1 MTSDIIILFLN
12 YLLAAGVCNFIVVF
26 SQEDGFA
33 CPKSDV
39 FKRYLISDPDFI
51 FILIKKSWID
61 KTWTGLLAVNLTLYG
76 RDVLQLDVVSNG
88 VLSCIPYVGMFAM
101 ASTAKVFDH
110 CRQNDYLPLSIL
122 RKIFTGLGM
131 IIPAVCMASLRFVS
145 EKDTIGNVVL
155 LTLGMSGHQLGEA
168 ISFCY
173 RNS

>member
-1 MTSDIIILFLN
+1 M
-12 YLLAAGVCNFIVVF
+12 
-26 SQEDGFA
+26 
-33 CPKSDV
+33 K
-39 FKRYLISDPDFI
+39 
-51 FILIKKSWID
+51 
-61 KTWTGLLAVNLTLYG
+61 WTGLLAVNLTLYG

-145 EKDTIGNVVL
+145 EKDIIGNVVL

-173 RNS
+173 RNSKMKLVFSHQNFVDSAAILPTEVLEQL

>member
-1 MTSDIIILFLN
+1 
-12 YLLAAGVCNFIVVF
+12 
-26 SQEDGFA
+26 
-33 CPKSDV
+33 
-39 FKRYLISDPDFI
+39 
-51 FILIKKSWID
+51 
-61 KTWTGLLAVNLTLYG
+61 VNLTLYG

-145 EKDTIGNVVL
+145 EKDIIGNVVL

-173 RNS
+173 RNSKNEIVFSHQNFVDSAANLINRSSRIIVDYFSETIH

>member
-1 MTSDIIILFLN
+1 M
-12 YLLAAGVCNFIVVF
+12 
-26 SQEDGFA
+26 
-33 CPKSDV
+33 
-39 FKRYLISDPDFI
+39 
-51 FILIKKSWID
+51 
-61 KTWTGLLAVNLTLYG
+61 NLTLYG

-173 RNS
+173 RNSKNEIGFFSSEFCKLCCHFTNRSSRIIVNCFSETIH